1 MEPMNEVTEGKTKAL
16 STKVD
21 LGMADDLTSD
31 DIQRGRITV
40 LQKNSKILDDRHDL
54 RPGMIVNTS
63 DGEILNDGKSPL
75 EFIIIDFVK
84 YWMVKDADTDEFIE
98 KLPAIN
104 EKELKWE
111 ESVGGRNLKRT
122 YHFSYIVIL
131 PQDIAQGIEMPYEL
145 AFRST
150 SIKQTKKINS
160 ILMKKRSTQEPS
172 WFFTFKLTTTKTE
185 KGNNSWLSPVVDL
198 GRSTDE
204 KERSYGVSC
213 REQMLA
219 VKNAILAERN
229 SYDEG
234 EGSTPRDSSHDEQ
247 TDY

>member
-1 MEPMNEVTEGKTKAL
+1 METSLTESKTKDL
-16 STKVD
+16 STQVD
-21 LGMADDLTSD
+21 LGMADELTSD
-31 DIQRGRITV
+31 DIQRGRITI
-40 LQKNSKILDDRHDL
+40 LQKNSRILDDRSDL
-54 RPGMIVNTS
+54 RPGMIINTS

-75 EFIIIDFVK
+75 EFIIVDFLK

-111 ESVGGRNLKRT
+111 ECVGGRNLKRT
-122 YHFSYIVIL
+122 YHFSYIVLL

-160 ILMKKRSTQEPS
+160 ILMKKRSMQEPS
-172 WFFTFKLTTTKTE
+172 WFFKFKLTTTKME
-185 KGNNSWLSPVVDL
+185 NKNNTWLAPVVDL
-198 GRSTDE
+198 GDATNE
-204 KERSYGVSC
+204 KERAFGIEC
-213 REQMLA
+213 RKQMLA
-219 VKNAILAERN
+219 VKNAILAEAG
-229 SYDEG
+229 SYDDG
-234 EGSTPRDSSHDEQ
+234 EKASSSSHDEE